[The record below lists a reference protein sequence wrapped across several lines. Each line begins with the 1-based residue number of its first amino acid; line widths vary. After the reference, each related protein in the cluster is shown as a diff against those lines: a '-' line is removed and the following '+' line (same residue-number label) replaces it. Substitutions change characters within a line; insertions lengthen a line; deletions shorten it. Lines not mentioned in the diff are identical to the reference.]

1 MILTIILVLVIA
13 LSAFGISTLAN
24 RRVPD
29 RPSVPKSILPY
40 QLDRSDFN
48 DSDVEWIFVLFT
60 SDTCDACVSVLNKV
74 SKISLPNVVVQN
86 IDYATQKSLHI
97 RYEIDAVPILLLAD
111 RNGIVQWSFAGIPPA
126 IAISEALVNLGIVPP
141 ESGQSVVI
149 N

>member
-1 MILTIILVLVIA
+1 MILTIILILVIGLTA
-13 LSAFGISTLAN
+13 FSISALAN
-24 RRVPD
+24 QRTSD

-48 DSDVEWIFVLFT
+48 NPSIEWIFILFT
-60 SDTCDACVSVLNKV
+60 SDTCNACESVLNEV
-74 SKISLPNVVVQN
+74 SKISIPNVVVQN
-86 IDYATQKSLHI
+86 INYAANKSLHI

-111 RNGIVQWSFAGIPPA
+111 QKGIVQWSFAGVPPST
-126 IAISEALVNLGIVPP
+126 AISEALVTLGIVPP

>member
-24 RRVPD
+24 RRIPD

-60 SDTCDACVSVLNKV
+60 SDTCDACVSVLNEV
-74 SKISLPNVVVQN
+74 SKKSLPNVVVQN

-111 RNGIVQWSFAGIPPA
+111 RKGIVQWAFAGIPPA
-126 IAISEALVNLGIVPP
+126 IAISEALVNQGIVPP

>member
-1 MILTIILVLVIA
+1 MILTIILVLVIG

-48 DSDVEWIFVLFT
+48 DSNVEWIFVLFT
-60 SDTCDACVSVLNKV
+60 SDTCDACASVLNEV
-74 SKISLPNVVVQN
+74 SKISLQNVVVQN
-86 IDYATQKSLHI
+86 IDYASNKSLHV

-111 RNGIVQWSFAGIPPA
+111 RKGIVKWSFAGVPPS

-149 N
+149 S

>member
-1 MILTIILVLVIA
+1 MILTIILVLVIG

-60 SDTCDACVSVLNKV
+60 SDTCDACVSALNEV
-74 SKISLPNVVVQN
+74 SKISLPNVVVQILIMLRKN
-86 IDYATQKSLHI
+86 RCTLGTKLMLFQFYFWPTERELCSGLSLVF
-97 RYEIDAVPILLLAD
+97 RP
-111 RNGIVQWSFAGIPPA
+111 
-126 IAISEALVNLGIVPP
+126 
-141 ESGQSVVI
+141 QSQYLKH
-149 N
+149 

>member
-1 MILTIILVLVIA
+1 MILTIILILVIGVT
-13 LSAFGISTLAN
+13 AFGVSSLAN
-24 RRVPD
+24 RRMPD
-29 RPSVPKSILPY
+29 SPSVPKSILPY

-48 DSDVEWIFVLFT
+48 NPSIDWIFALFT
-60 SDTCDACVSVLNKV
+60 SDTCDACALVLSEV

-86 IDYATQKSLHI
+86 INYSMNKSLHV

-111 RNGIVQWSFAGIPPA
+111 QQGIVQWSFAGVPPS

>member
-60 SDTCDACVSVLNKV
+60 SDTCDACASVLNEV
-74 SKISLPNVVVQN
+74 RRYLYQMLSFKILIMLRINRCTSV
-86 IDYATQKSLHI
+86 
-97 RYEIDAVPILLLAD
+97 RIDAVPILLLAD
-111 RNGIVQWSFAGIPPA
+111 ERLYNGLS
-126 IAISEALVNLGIVPP
+126 LVFRP
-141 ESGQSVVI
+141 QSQYLKR
-149 N
+149 

>member
-1 MILTIILVLVIA
+1 MILTIILILVIGVT
-13 LSAFGISTLAN
+13 AFGVSSLAN
-24 RRVPD
+24 QRMPD
-29 RPSVPKSILPY
+29 SPSVPKSILPY

-48 DSDVEWIFVLFT
+48 NPSIDWIFVLFT
-60 SDTCDACVSVLNKV
+60 SDTCDACDLVLSEV

-86 IDYATQKSLHI
+86 INYATNKSLHV

-111 RNGIVQWSFAGIPPA
+111 QQGIVQWSFAGVPSS

>member
-1 MILTIILVLVIA
+1 MVLTIILVLVIG
-13 LSAFGISTLAN
+13 LSAFSIATLAN
-24 RRVPD
+24 RRAPD

-48 DSDVEWIFVLFT
+48 DSEVEWIFVLFT
-60 SDTCDACVSVLNKV
+60 SDTCDACISVLNQV
-74 SKISLPNVVVQN
+74 SKISLPNVAVQN
-86 IDYATQKSLHI
+86 IDYAAQKSLHV

-111 RNGIVQWSFAGIPPA
+111 RKGIVQWSFAGVPPS

>member
-1 MILTIILVLVIA
+1 MILTIILVLVIGVT
-13 LSAFGISTLAN
+13 AFGVSSLAN
-24 RRVPD
+24 RRMPD
-29 RPSVPKSILPY
+29 SPSVPKSILPY

-48 DSDVEWIFVLFT
+48 NPSIDWIFVLFT
-60 SDTCDACVSVLNKV
+60 SDTCDACDLVLSEV

-86 IDYATQKSLHI
+86 INYATNKSLHV

-111 RNGIVQWSFAGIPPA
+111 QQGIVQWSFAGVPPS

>member
-1 MILTIILVLVIA
+1 MVLTIILVLVIG

-40 QLDRSDFN
+40 QLDRSDFTGSN
-48 DSDVEWIFVLFT
+48 VEWIFVLFT
-60 SDTCDACVSVLNKV
+60 SDTCDACDLVLSEV

-86 IDYATQKSLHI
+86 INYATNKSLHV

-111 RNGIVQWSFAGIPPA
+111 QQGIVQWSFAGVPPS

>member
-1 MILTIILVLVIA
+1 MILTIILVLVIG

-60 SDTCDACVSVLNKV
+60 SDTCDACVSVLNEV
-74 SKISLPNVVVQN
+74 SKDIFTKCCRSK
-86 IDYATQKSLHI
+86 Y
-97 RYEIDAVPILLLAD
+97 
-111 RNGIVQWSFAGIPPA
+111 
-126 IAISEALVNLGIVPP
+126 
-141 ESGQSVVI
+141 
-149 N
+149 

>member
-60 SDTCDACVSVLNKV
+60 SDTCDACVSVLNEV

-86 IDYATQKSLHI
+86 IDYATQKS
-97 RYEIDAVPILLLAD
+97 
-111 RNGIVQWSFAGIPPA
+111 
-126 IAISEALVNLGIVPP
+126 
-141 ESGQSVVI
+141 
-149 N
+149 